1 MSTTRLL
8 KTELKQSKHLMGLT
22 EEKKETKTNSTDTI
36 TMDVPLFI
44 RMLEYAKEDAKTD
57 MDLHVATEKA
67 LELLKKKDVLCME
80 CYDYI
85 VGASKK

>member
-1 MSTTRLL
+1 MNTSKLL
-8 KTELKQSKHLMGLT
+8 KSEINQSKHLMGLT
-22 EEKKETKTNSTDTI
+22 EEKKETKNNSTDTI

-67 LELLKKKDVLCME
+67 LELLKKKDVLCMD

-85 VGASKK
+85 VGAKKK